1 MVNYS
6 CNIER
11 YKRTTSFQTMLLLVN
26 LCEFFLLLILMIIIY
41 QTS

>member
-1 MVNYS
+1 MSLETV
-6 CNIER
+6 E
-11 YKRTTSFQTMLLLVN
+11 LLLVFVN